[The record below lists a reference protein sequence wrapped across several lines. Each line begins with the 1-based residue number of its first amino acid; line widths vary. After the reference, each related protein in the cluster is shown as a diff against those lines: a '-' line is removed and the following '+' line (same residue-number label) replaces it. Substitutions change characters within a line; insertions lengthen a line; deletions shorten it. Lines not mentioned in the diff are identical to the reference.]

1 MRPIRFIRDL
11 IHAVL
16 ATAGIRLDKLSPH
29 RIVLIVAN
37 ILLLVW
43 ALGNATIA
51 ISLIYF
57 LTVFTL
63 RYLFLFASF
72 IPGGIAERLVGRF
85 GEEKGYEIYETI
97 TAVMFFHGGGAFGC
111 LVESTRGIL
120 FGPSAHYPEVL
131 GMAGMILSAI
141 GSTVNIW
148 ATLIIGVDIY
158 YYKDLFLGRFLTE
171 FRMEGPYRVFS
182 NPMYG
187 VGQLAAYGAAL
198 GAGSL
203 AGIIATIM
211 NQAMMY
217 IFYFLIE
224 KPHIRRMLANAE
236 AETREISQGEP
247 DNLEPADGLEAAL

>member
-1 MRPIRFIRDL
+1 MRPVRFIRDL
-11 IHAVL
+11 IHAVF
-16 ATAGIRLDKLSPH
+16 ATAGIRLDKLHPH

-37 ILLLVW
+37 IALLVW
-43 ALGNATIA
+43 ALENTTVAIA
-51 ISLIYF
+51 LTYF

-72 IPGGIAERLVGRF
+72 IPDGIAGRLIRCF

-97 TAVMFFHGGGAFGC
+97 TATMFFHGGAAFGC
-111 LVESTRGIL
+111 LLESTRGMP
-120 FGPSAHYPEVL
+120 FGAPADYPAL
-131 GMAGMILSAI
+131 LAGTGTILSAV

-158 YYKDLFLGRFLTE
+158 YYKDLFLGRFITE
-171 FRMEGPYRVFS
+171 FRMEGPYRIFS

-198 GAGSL
+198 AGGSL
-203 AGIIATIM
+203 AGIIATMM
-211 NQAMMY
+211 NQTMMY

-224 KPHIRRMLANAE
+224 KPHIRRMLASAE
-236 AETREISQGEP
+236 ETGKATQGDADDPEAAE
-247 DNLEPADGLEAAL
+247 GLEAAA